1 MPPLAVSQ
9 FLVHR
14 PKTVYVSEQH
24 RFWRDPRSL
33 AGTLLFACV
42 TTTLFPS
49 SSDKKTKKENEIYFW
64 HLNPLCVKKD
74 FGGYADNDGLDQPA
88 RPEGSQVIGYPSRES
103 LDSVEYIDVQ
113 QRS

>member
-1 MPPLAVSQ
+1 M
-9 FLVHR
+9 
-14 PKTVYVSEQH
+14 
-24 RFWRDPRSL
+24 
-33 AGTLLFACV
+33 C
-42 TTTLFPS
+42 
-49 SSDKKTKKENEIYFW
+49 
-64 HLNPLCVKKD
+64 KKD